1 MIPISVLCIGYL
13 LSGLS
18 ATASQGHYPCGS
30 QLCLNETS
38 GQWAEQGV
46 VFQPGNIPAIN
57 RTLPF
62 QWCILCGFHYMTNL
76 RGIF

>member
-1 MIPISVLCIGYL
+1 MTPISVLCIGYL
-13 LSGLS
+13 LAGLS
-18 ATASQGHYPCGS
+18 ATASQGHYS

-57 RTLPF
+57 GTLPF
-62 QWCILCGFHYMTNL
+62 QWCILCEFHYMTNL
-76 RGIF
+76 PGIF